1 MIKRDLLRRH
11 SRHTALLMAVTLA
24 CTNTGMAVNTVYAQ
38 ETGSEA
44 GSGEKGGSMS
54 GSSSGSQDGSE
65 SGSGSEEGEGSGSEG
80 GEGSGSEE
88 GEGSGS
94 EGGEGSGSEE
104 GESSGSEEGE
114 SSGSEEG
121 ESSGSEE
128 GESSGSEEGESS
140 GSEEGE
146 SSGSEEG
153 ESSGSEEGESSG
165 SEEGESGGGENGNQG
180 GTVPGETIPGETVPG
195 GSAAGNTANPGANA
209 PAAPAVKPDEKASY
223 SITYTV
229 NPEEGAVIEGDTTV
243 EEGDSLSFSVTASEG
258 YQIGMV
264 TANGEEFFP
273 IEEGEDGINLYEIS
287 DVSEDL
293 DIEVEVH
300 NEAQLLK
307 AEGTEVISAEADG
320 LQFELESEYFAAHPN
335 CTLSVST
342 SEAPSAWDQPIRG
355 SSGRDGIEGY
365 KSRLL
370 SNSKRA
376 FEEEGAAADS
386 EVRLIGYYAFKIDD
400 ADQGG
405 AIRNIEDP
413 VMISVGGLD
422 LSDTEPS
429 HYKVFASDAGDFVEC
444 DPDSIEVSGDSVR
457 FAAIKGDRKSGVEY
471 NFSKTLHAP
480 MMANTVIVYGVTK
493 LVSHEAPEVD
503 YRSELVNLAL
513 PSESRYENSHEIQWE
528 INNQVTGN
536 PNLTYITVTIPENY
550 NGEPLTISAEDKIAE
565 AFTKQ
570 TRPYVPGESTR
581 CELIIQNKS
590 SHDIEYV
597 PGSFGFEMSESK
609 ELAFGFVGSGING
622 GNDGKRPAAMHPAR
636 ILNDAMNALV
646 QEDYDSQ
653 YIENH
658 VSELLSDE
666 NVDRLL
672 KLKGYSG
679 LDELYKYY
687 IDYYNIKTESAVNSL
702 DDLSLDEI
710 EDRIL
715 GGGRSGV
722 YSPVT
727 ESDPAMA
734 EFFNA
739 VFYHRYLNF
748 LPESYSGEET
758 DYNLASFAWEQ
769 NDAFENDA
777 KDHFGTIPAGTSSE
791 PMIFDMKINGMTN
804 NTYTNYKFGFNFG
817 AEFVKAGT
825 LAPDPEPNPDPVT
838 PGGGSGGGGGGG
850 NTGGHRAD
858 PNPSGGPGVEILPEE
873 VPLAALPEMS
883 TPVSIPDG
891 EVPLEALPKTGN
903 KMGSEI
909 TFLFSGLLLELY
921 GMLGIRKKE
930 D

>member
-1 MIKRDLLRRH
+1 M
-11 SRHTALLMAVTLA
+11 
-24 CTNTGMAVNTVYAQ
+24 
-38 ETGSEA
+38 
-44 GSGEKGGSMS
+44 
-54 GSSSGSQDGSE
+54 
-65 SGSGSEEGEGSGSEG
+65 
-80 GEGSGSEE
+80 
-88 GEGSGS
+88 
-94 EGGEGSGSEE
+94 
-104 GESSGSEEGE
+104 
-114 SSGSEEG
+114 
-121 ESSGSEE
+121 
-128 GESSGSEEGESS
+128 
-140 GSEEGE
+140 
-146 SSGSEEG
+146 
-153 ESSGSEEGESSG
+153 
-165 SEEGESGGGENGNQG
+165 
-180 GTVPGETIPGETVPG
+180 
-195 GSAAGNTANPGANA
+195 
-209 PAAPAVKPDEKASY
+209 
-223 SITYTV
+223 
-229 NPEEGAVIEGDTTV
+229 NPEEGAVVEGDTTV

-264 TANGEEFFP
+264 TANGEELFP

-320 LQFELESEYFAAHPN
+320 LQFELESEYFAARQN
-335 CTLSVST
+335 CTLSAST

-355 SSGRDGIEGY
+355 SSGRHGIDGY
-365 KSRLL
+365 KSMLL
-370 SNSKRA
+370 SNSQKA
-376 FEEEGAAADS
+376 FVKEGAAADS
-386 EVRLIGYYAFKIDD
+386 EIRLIGYYAFKIDD
-400 ADQGG
+400 ADQGET
-405 AIRNIEDP
+405 IRKIEDS

-422 LSDTEPS
+422 LSDTDPS
-429 HYKVFASDAGDFVEC
+429 HYRVFASDAYEFVEC

-457 FAAIKGDRKSGVEY
+457 FAAIKGDRESGIEY

-480 MMANTVIVYGVTK
+480 TMEDRVIIYGITK

-550 NGEPLTISAEDKIAE
+550 DGEPLTISAEDKITE

-622 GNDGKRPAAMHPAR
+622 GNDGKRPSAMQPAR

-658 VSELLSDE
+658 VEELLSDE

-825 LAPDPEPNPDPVT
+825 LTPDPEPNPDPVT
-838 PGGGSGGGGGGG
+838 PGGGSGGGGGGGG

-891 EVPLEALPKTGN
+891 EVPLAALPKTGN
-903 KMGSEI
+903 KMESEI
-909 TFLFSGLLLELY
+909 TFLFSGLLLGLY

>member
-104 GESSGSEEGE
+104 GAR
-114 SSGSEEG
+114 
-121 ESSGSEE
+121 
-128 GESSGSEEGESS
+128 S

-550 NGEPLTISAEDKIAE
+550 DGEPLTISAEDKIAE

-722 YSPVT
+722 YCPVT

-758 DYNLASFAWEQ
+758 DYNPFS
-769 NDAFENDA
+769 
-777 KDHFGTIPAGTSSE
+777 
-791 PMIFDMKINGMTN
+791 
-804 NTYTNYKFGFNFG
+804 
-817 AEFVKAGT
+817 
-825 LAPDPEPNPDPVT
+825 
-838 PGGGSGGGGGGG
+838 
-850 NTGGHRAD
+850 
-858 PNPSGGPGVEILPEE
+858 
-873 VPLAALPEMS
+873 
-883 TPVSIPDG
+883 SIP
-891 EVPLEALPKTGN
+891 EWL
-903 KMGSEI
+903 
-909 TFLFSGLLLELY
+909 
-921 GMLGIRKKE
+921 
-930 D
+930 